1 MREVRSAVIIAPISG
16 SGQHVFRPEARRLAA
31 LYGIPESRI
40 ILFNQK
46 ARPAAR
52 FRAVC
57 AAIVAIVATLP
68 PGEVIDSIII
78 LCHGWKTGDQIGATN
93 ANLPVFFAA
102 FGGRLSVYVV
112 VAFFSCSNGADTSV
126 GPGGDG
132 SFADTAR
139 DVLCRISFVWCQ
151 TFGHLFPGHATM
163 AAIARWFRGDGS
175 PTGGIG
181 GVDVLGRHH
190 PLFPLLKAE
199 LRKAIDP
206 DGPGPE
212 PMTSL
217 RWLVPWMESEAELVA
232 RLTETHDLVVASGR
246 TEAPSWLELQTAL
259 KAGGFDPG
267 DLDGV
272 PGRRTTAAIR
282 AFQAAHPPLKVD
294 GDAGPKTWQVLRATG
309 LLP

>member
-1 MREVRSAVIIAPISG
+1 MRAVRSAVIIAPIAG

-31 LYGIPESRI
+31 LYSIPESRI
-40 ILFNQK
+40 ILFDQSLP
-46 ARPAAR
+46 PAAR
-52 FRAVC
+52 FRFVC
-57 AAIVAIVATLP
+57 AAIVAIVASLP
-68 PGEVIDSIII
+68 AGELIDSIII
-78 LCHGWKTGDQIGATN
+78 LCHGWRTGDQIGATN
-93 ANLPVFFAA
+93 SNLPVFFAA
-102 FGGRLSVYVV
+102 FGGRLSARVV
-112 VAFFSCSNGADTSV
+112 VAFYSCSNGADTSV

-139 DVLCRISFVWCQ
+139 DVLCRIGFVWCQ
-151 TFGHLFPGHATM
+151 TFGHLVPGHATM
-163 AAIARWFRGDGS
+163 LALARWFRGDGS

-181 GVDVLGRHH
+181 GIDVLGRLH
-190 PLFPLLKAE
+190 PLYPLLKAE
-199 LRKAIDP
+199 LRKATDP

-217 RWLVPWMESEAELVA
+217 RWLVPWMETEAELIA
-232 RLTETHDLVVASGR
+232 RLTDTHDLVVASGR
-246 TEAPSWLELQTAL
+246 TEAPPVLELQTAL

-272 PGRRTTAAIR
+272 MGRRTTAAIR

-294 GDAGPKTWQVLRATG
+294 GDAGPRTWAALHVLG